1 MTKNTISHHQQDLLA
16 LLAGVS
22 GHFEVTSPQDER
34 SIQSLQE
41 TLARVLPGEDITTIK
56 TSFFS
61 VENSDLFFT
70 DTIAPHQLTRLQE
83 LVGRGLKEAG
93 SADLRVFVREVPVRS
108 TQMKG
113 SVPLWA
119 GGAALEKTI
128 GPFHSKDGRKIWFD
142 FFRIERLIALYIEG
156 RPDPAILFNVS
167 LLRRFIIHTLP
178 PVIEPL
184 TKYKL
189 LPDSVW
195 VNSEIFAPNAPA
207 GFYTGLKIKHGEIAL
222 SAHPH
227 IINSKLTISP
237 NTIVTVKLELD
248 QPAVTDADPASPYG
262 IDARKATLELPKQ
275 LSFHFSGN
283 GGAIDEIA
291 DNLQWSVYGHTAHF
305 TWNRQFAPTYGP
317 VLNRVLIPYTCS
329 ENSFAVNNCQSL
341 FNTVSET
348 ASIQRSAW
356 ALPAAQV
363 DVTKPPPAAGI
374 GGIAIQCNKGL
385 TAKWNGL
392 QGGEVNLSNPYV
404 LCDAGRISI
413 TDLQAGNLCCN
424 QEYALWKDD
433 LNPFAS
439 SVKLQYT
446 NAFPFLYNALA
457 NGTETLLAFANT
469 NPLLD
474 RPVTVSGQ
482 ALDIH
487 SKNSVLLD
495 KEPRFPDL
503 IALEYTVQATFK
515 TKHAAQKDADLAL
528 PLELPITIPPAQI
541 PKIASAGIALSP
553 YVRNEKYSA
562 TELRRRFLWI
572 EFEEPVKDPKD
583 TYFARI
589 LAYAP
594 DQLISNNHP
603 ELLIASEE
611 PAFPVNPEYIRVITP
626 NQSNDNAGLDAM
638 QPMEKATD
646 SDRHY
651 LLPLPPGLH
660 SESPEMFGF
669 FTYEFRVG
677 HYRYNDTTAHH
688 KKDENVWSTAQG
700 RFGRVLR
707 ATGIQHPAPTLTCTV
722 NRDEEKL
729 YVSAPYAV
737 AVHKGKNITSDPPR
751 TELWCLLY
759 AQVKQADNQ
768 DFLNIL
774 LDDKMLDW
782 NVRVEHDK
790 RVDWAAVYTD
800 EQRMTLKRVA
810 IRNWKDELDYG
821 NFRHVYQLAD
831 IATVNK
837 DATKYGTVIWSNNEI
852 NQLLALYGLPPDSP
866 LSVLCVEILPQ
877 ITNLYD
883 HVNSLDSEEV
893 QRNLK
898 STVTSENFPSE
909 GIIKEEMAIRKKA
922 MQSVNLSES
931 KPLSNNLGH
940 YRILRTSPL
949 TEVPFVC
956 CTECKQQN

>member
-1 MTKNTISHHQQDLLA
+1 M
-16 LLAGVS
+16 
-22 GHFEVTSPQDER
+22 
-34 SIQSLQE
+34 
-41 TLARVLPGEDITTIK
+41 
-56 TSFFS
+56 
-61 VENSDLFFT
+61 
-70 DTIAPHQLTRLQE
+70 
-83 LVGRGLKEAG
+83 
-93 SADLRVFVREVPVRS
+93 
-108 TQMKG
+108 
-113 SVPLWA
+113 
-119 GGAALEKTI
+119 
-128 GPFHSKDGRKIWFD
+128 
-142 FFRIERLIALYIEG
+142 
-156 RPDPAILFNVS
+156 
-167 LLRRFIIHTLP
+167 
-178 PVIEPL
+178 
-184 TKYKL
+184 
-189 LPDSVW
+189 
-195 VNSEIFAPNAPA
+195 
-207 GFYTGLKIKHGEIAL
+207 
-222 SAHPH
+222 
-227 IINSKLTISP
+227 
-237 NTIVTVKLELD
+237 
-248 QPAVTDADPASPYG
+248 
-262 IDARKATLELPKQ
+262 
-275 LSFHFSGN
+275 
-283 GGAIDEIA
+283 
-291 DNLQWSVYGHTAHF
+291 
-305 TWNRQFAPTYGP
+305 
-317 VLNRVLIPYTCS
+317 
-329 ENSFAVNNCQSL
+329 
-341 FNTVSET
+341 
-348 ASIQRSAW
+348 
-356 ALPAAQV
+356 
-363 DVTKPPPAAGI
+363 
-374 GGIAIQCNKGL
+374 
-385 TAKWNGL
+385 
-392 QGGEVNLSNPYV
+392 
-404 LCDAGRISI
+404 
-413 TDLQAGNLCCN
+413 
-424 QEYALWKDD
+424 
-433 LNPFAS
+433 
-439 SVKLQYT
+439 
-446 NAFPFLYNALA
+446 
-457 NGTETLLAFANT
+457 
-469 NPLLD
+469 
-474 RPVTVSGQ
+474 
-482 ALDIH
+482 
-487 SKNSVLLD
+487 
-495 KEPRFPDL
+495 
-503 IALEYTVQATFK
+503 
-515 TKHAAQKDADLAL
+515 
-528 PLELPITIPPAQI
+528 
-541 PKIASAGIALSP
+541 
-553 YVRNEKYSA
+553 
-562 TELRRRFLWI
+562 
-572 EFEEPVKDPKD
+572 
-583 TYFARI
+583 
-589 LAYAP
+589 
-594 DQLISNNHP
+594 
-603 ELLIASEE
+603 
-611 PAFPVNPEYIRVITP
+611 
-626 NQSNDNAGLDAM
+626 
-638 QPMEKATD
+638 
-646 SDRHY
+646 
-651 LLPLPPGLH
+651 PLPPGLH